1 MVEFKSFIKNENL
14 RFISLLAF
22 ILPTLTV
29 LISYFLSIK
38 YNYVI
43 FCIPNIEGCT
53 SISQVGR
60 YPPVNYFFKTFMFVS
75 IFLIFLYWIF
85 NYVLISKKRLLLIH
99 RLTFFLGIFSVIF
112 FSLYII
118 FLGEGD
124 YYRFFRRIGIFIY
137 IFFTVIS
144 ELLLSISYRSK
155 PDLFLNISII
165 NFKFYFNVI
174 LSTLGLI
181 LLPLVIYKIIN
192 YPNFKNI
199 VSWNYFFLIQINFLI
214 SFFCWKKV

>member
-1 MVEFKSFIKNENL
+1 MTKKIRL
-14 RFISLLAF
+14 ISILCF
-22 ILPTLTV
+22 ILPILTV
-29 LISYFLSIK
+29 LLSYLFSIK
-38 YNYVI
+38 LNYVN
-43 FCIPNIEGCT
+43 FCIPNIHGCT

-60 YPPVNYFFKTFMFVS
+60 YPPINFFFKTFMFIS
-75 IFLIFLYWIF
+75 IFFIFLYWRY
-85 NYVLISKKRLLLIH
+85 NYFLISQNKNSFLYKLSYI
-99 RLTFFLGIFSVIF
+99 LGIFSILF

-144 ELLLSISYRSK
+144 ELLLSISYRTK
-155 PDLFLNISII
+155 LNFFSNVSIV

-174 LSTLGLI
+174 LSSLGLI
-181 LLPLVIYKIIN
+181 LLPLVIYKVID

-199 VSWNYFFLIQINFLI
+199 VSWNYFFLIKINFLI
-214 SFFCWKKV
+214 TFFCWKKV

>member
-1 MVEFKSFIKNENL
+1 MSKNL
-14 RFISLLAF
+14 RIISLLAF
-22 ILPTLTV
+22 ILPIFTV

-60 YPPVNYFFKTFMFVS
+60 YPPVNYFFKTFMFIS
-75 IFLIFLYWIF
+75 IFIIFLYWRF
-85 NYVLISKKRLLLIH
+85 NYILISRKELLLIH
-99 RLTFFLGIFSVIF
+99 KLTFLFGILSVIF

-124 YYRFFRRIGIFIY
+124 YYRFFRIINIFIY
-137 IFFTVIS
+137 IFFTFIS
-144 ELLLSISYRSK
+144 ELLLSISYKKRINY
-155 PDLFLNISII
+155 FLNFQII
-165 NFKFYFNVI
+165 NLKFYFNLL
-174 LSTLGLI
+174 LSIFGLI
-181 LLPLVIYKIIN
+181 LLPLVIFKIIN

-199 VSWNYFFLIQINFLI
+199 ASWNYFILIQFNFLI

>member
-1 MVEFKSFIKNENL
+1 MVEFKNFIKNENL
-14 RFISLLAF
+14 RIISLLAF
-22 ILPTLTV
+22 ILPIFTV

-60 YPPVNYFFKTFMFVS
+60 YPPVNYFFKTFMFIS
-75 IFLIFLYWIF
+75 IFIIFLYWRF
-85 NYVLISKKRLLLIH
+85 NYILISRKELLLIH
-99 RLTFFLGIFSVIF
+99 KLTFLFGILSVIF

-144 ELLLSISYRSK
+144 ELLLSISYKKRINY
-155 PDLFLNISII
+155 FLNFQII
-165 NFKFYFNVI
+165 NLKFYFNLL
-174 LSTLGLI
+174 LSIFGLI
-181 LLPLVIYKIIN
+181 LLPLVIFKIIN

-199 VSWNYFFLIQINFLI
+199 ASWNYFILIQFNFLI

>member
-1 MVEFKSFIKNENL
+1 MEKK
-14 RFISLLAF
+14 ISLISISAF
-22 ILPTLTV
+22 IIPILTV
-29 LISYFLSIK
+29 LISYFFSIK
-38 YNYVI
+38 FNYVS
-43 FCIPNIEGCT
+43 FCIPNIDGCT

-60 YPPVNYFFKTFMFVS
+60 YPPVNIFFKLFMFIS
-75 IFLIFLYWIF
+75 IFIFFLYWRY
-85 NYVLISKKRLLLIH
+85 NYLLLSKNDTSF
-99 RLTFFLGIFSVIF
+99 LYKFTFFLGIMSIFF
-112 FSLYII
+112 FSLYVI

-155 PDLFLNISII
+155 LNFFSNISII
-165 NFKFYFNVI
+165 NFKFYFNII

-181 LLPLVIYKIIN
+181 LLPLVIYKIID

-214 SFFCWKKV
+214 TFFCFKKV